1 MDNDAEQDLIR
12 ELAQRKN
19 NLLLE
24 LKNYSENTKAGK
36 EVSSSFQLLGK
47 LCVGGKFVSGP
58 VDYHYSLGYSIFIMI
73 EVNKFVL

>member
-36 EVSSSFQLLGK
+36 EVCSDRLCYCVDQLA
-47 LCVGGKFVSGP
+47 V
-58 VDYHYSLGYSIFIMI
+58 
-73 EVNKFVL
+73 